1 MPDIEINIDDTIEAS
16 EVVALYI
23 ANKWSSAEHPEKL
36 LAALRNSDSLVT
48 ARIDGKLVGLA
59 NAISDGHLVVY
70 YPHLLVHPDNHGHG
84 IGARIMAV
92 MSQRYGSFHQQML
105 TAVVDSVAFY
115 ERVGF
120 EQAGKTVPMW
130 IYAGTDC

>member
-1 MPDIEINIDDTIEAS
+1 MPNIEISIDDTIEAS
-16 EVVALYI
+16 EVLELYI

-92 MSQRYGSFHQQML
+92 MSERYGSFHQQML

>member
-1 MPDIEINIDDTIEAS
+1 MPDIEISIDDTIEPT
-16 EVVALYI
+16 EVLALYV
-23 ANKWSSAEHPEKL
+23 ANKWSSADHPEKL

-84 IGARIMAV
+84 IGARIMVA
-92 MSQRYGSFHQQML
+92 MRERYGSFHQQML
-105 TAVVDSVAFY
+105 TADVDSVTFY

-120 EQAGKTVPMW
+120 ERAGKTVPMW
-130 IYAGTDC
+130 IYSGTDH